1 MSEIDVH
8 DDQRQITRRDLAE
21 GRIEKVAT
29 DRTAEVAVSATGGV
43 SYENVLQMADTAK
56 LLSTAGPMLP
66 PWLQGNV
73 GGMFAICMR
82 AQELGVS
89 PLALANWTYLVE
101 NKGVQRVGYESAFFR
116 ALLDARAPLKKRPE
130 YEIVGEGNDRRC
142 RITFHIRGEEQPRTY
157 AGETLGK
164 LRPARNESG
173 SIKGSPLWDRKPDL
187 QLAYDA
193 SRDLMRLYFPE
204 LVSGIFG
211 RDEVEGTEI
220 EQPPLP
226 QAPAVPSLRAR
237 LNGTRDEGFRHGKV
251 EQEIEASLA
260 AARGAEAPAPTKR
273 RRKGDDDEQQA
284 QATTT
289 DAPPPGPSETVA
301 TEAEPIAPGDAS
313 TGDGGSSGS
322 A

>member
-8 DDQRQITRRDLAE
+8 DDARQVTRRDLAE

-56 LLSTAGPMLP
+56 LLSTAGPLLP

-89 PLALANWTYLVE
+89 PLSLAGWTYVVE
-101 NKGVQRVGYESAFFR
+101 NKGVKRVGYESAFFR
-116 ALLDARAPLKKRPE
+116 ALLDTRAPLKKRPE
-130 YEIVGEGNDRRC
+130 YEIVGEGDNRKC
-142 RITFHIRGEEQPRTY
+142 RITFHIRNEESPRVY
-157 AGETLGK
+157 EGETLGK
-164 LRPARNESG
+164 LRPARNEG
-173 SIKGSPLWDRKPDL
+173 GAIKGSPLWDRKPDL

-211 RDEVEGTEI
+211 RDEVEGVEI
-220 EQPPLP
+220 EQPLP
-226 QAPAVPSLRAR
+226 QAPAAPSLRAR
-237 LNGTRDEGFRHGKV
+237 LNGTRDEGFRHEKV

-273 RRKGDDDEQQA
+273 RRKGDDDENS
-284 QATTT
+284 TTT
-289 DAPPPGPSETVA
+289 DVSPPGPSDKVA
-301 TEAEPIAPGDAS
+301 TEAESIAPDAAS